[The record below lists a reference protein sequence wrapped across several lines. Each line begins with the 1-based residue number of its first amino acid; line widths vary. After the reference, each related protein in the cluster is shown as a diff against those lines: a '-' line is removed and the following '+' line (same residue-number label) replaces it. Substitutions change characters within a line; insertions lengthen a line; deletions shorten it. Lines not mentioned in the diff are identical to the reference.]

1 MSWRPNDWENPY
13 FLKDVDGG
21 HYNKYPEFEV
31 YEAGADAMLKAIWA
45 LAEESPTGT
54 FTLDSK
60 IQYL

>member
-1 MSWRPNDWENPY
+1 MWRPKKGWKNPY
-13 FLKDVDGG
+13 APKASKQIKTEHQLI
-21 HYNKYPEFEV
+21 FE
-31 YEAGADAMLKAIWA
+31 EGADAILKSIWA